1 MRGELLDDIQRRID
15 AGQPVLLTG
24 PRGIGKT
31 WLLQRLAEREG
42 RAIFISH
49 IASKKAVLLNIA
61 RQLWED
67 GRIEEHR
74 YFVDWEDVEKGLKRL
89 TVGELANLI
98 RPLIAEYV
106 IILDNLHLLTEKA
119 MLEVV
124 LPLLEAKVAAAG
136 RNETKAEQRRL
147 GLISDRFFTIEVPPL
162 TAEESKTM
170 LWTLLDREKMRN
182 WQAIETKVLTTANGR
197 PGVIADMA
205 SQLRGTRGSLAEVRA
220 LAHTAEYEHRFNLL
234 APLVILLIAALFA
247 GRYAVKSL
255 DDPTLYILAML
266 AYASTYLIR
275 PIMYKVNRS

>member
-1 MRGELLDDIQRRID
+1 MRTDLLDDIQRRID

-67 GRIEEHR
+67 GRIEEYR

-89 TVGELANLI
+89 TVGELAAMI
-98 RPLIAEYV
+98 QPLISDYV

-124 LPLLEAKVAAAG
+124 LPLLQAKVAAAG
-136 RNETKAEQRRL
+136 RNDTKVEQRRL
-147 GLISDRFFTIEVPPL
+147 GLISDRFFAIEVPPL
-162 TAEESKTM
+162 TTEESREM
-170 LWTLLDREKMRN
+170 LWSLLDREKMRN
-182 WQAIETKVLTTANGR
+182 WQAIETKVLSTANGR

-220 LAHTAEYEHRFNLL
+220 LAHTAEHEHRFNLL
-234 APLVILLIAALFA
+234 APLIILIIAALFA

-255 DDPTLYILAML
+255 DNPTLYILAML

-275 PIMYKVNRS
+275 PIMYKVNRN

>member
-67 GRIEEHR
+67 GRIEEYR

-147 GLISDRFFTIEVPPL
+147 GLISDRFFTIEVPAL

>member
-1 MRGELLDDIQRRID
+1 MRTELLDDIQRRID

-31 WLLQRLAEREG
+31 WLLQSLAEREG
-42 RAIFISH
+42 SAIFISH
-49 IASKKAVLLNIA
+49 IASKKTVLLDIA

-67 GRIEEHR
+67 GRIEEYR

-124 LPLLEAKVAAAG
+124 LPLLEARVIAAG
-136 RNETKAEQRRL
+136 RNDTKVEQRRL
-147 GLISDRFFTIEVPPL
+147 GLIADRFFAIEAPPL
-162 TAEESKTM
+162 TAEESREM
-170 LWTLLDREKMRN
+170 LWGLLDREKMRN
-182 WQAIETKVLTTANGR
+182 WQAIETKVLSTASGR

-220 LAHTAEYEHRFNLL
+220 LAHTAEQEHRFNLL

-255 DDPTLYILAML
+255 DNPTLYILAML

-275 PIMYKVNRS
+275 PLLYKVNRN